1 MLLKKI
7 FFLVGWV
14 FVAACKLSL
23 VAAAGD
29 CCSSCG
35 AWTSYCS
42 GFSCCRAWALGA
54 WASEAAAP
62 GPSSCSLQALG
73 LEGFSSCGAWIPESR
88 LLGPRVQFWH
98 TLLGA
103 LRYVQS
109 ARTRD

>member
-1 MLLKKI
+1 MPPAVEAWSLNHWTLGEILLVLLKKI

-23 VAAAGD
+23 VAAAGG
-29 CCSSCG
+29 CCGSCG

-73 LEGFSSCGAWIPESR
+73 L
-88 LLGPRVQFWH
+88 Q
-98 TLLGA
+98 
-103 LRYVQS
+103 
-109 ARTRD
+109 